1 MFVWQVRT
9 DLDKRAAVWYNPSR
23 INITDCEDMDMKEI
37 RVGVVNWDCSLTRD
51 TFFGY
56 YQTRTLS
63 PKKYREYTPY
73 YADIV
78 HENRI
83 EYHTRDQKAFD
94 LELQYAVDAGIDYF
108 TYVYYPEQGSRAHN
122 SVTYADVSH
131 RVYELAYARRM
142 HASSHLRHK
151 IGMAFIV
158 TPIHPMADEDLL
170 ELTAFFREPYYE
182 KIDGRPL
189 VYVYLRADILLME
202 RVHAACLAQGLPAPY
217 FVPMAYSLPKEQDS
231 PLIEA
236 ISQYA
241 CVKSGITTYEELSGE
256 MIRQNRIRLGFG
268 HRVIPHFTVGWDPT
282 PRIDLPSPWVQYPE
296 ASYAAIASPADL
308 MQGAKLLA
316 DWVCDEAAAAFT
328 GHILTFAWN
337 EFEEGAWIC
346 PTYTQE
352 QKINTDRIAAFA
364 EISAYWKQR
373 LLSLL

>member
-1 MFVWQVRT
+1 
-9 DLDKRAAVWYNPSR
+9 
-23 INITDCEDMDMKEI
+23 MDMKEI

-56 YQTRTLS
+56 YQLRTLS
-63 PKKYREYTPY
+63 PKKYREFTPY

-78 HENRI
+78 KENRI
-83 EYHTRDQKAFD
+83 EYHVRDQKEFD
-94 LELQYAVDAGIDYF
+94 RELGYAIDAGIDYF
-108 TYVYYPEQGSRAHN
+108 TYVYYPEQGSREHN
-122 SVTYADVSH
+122 SVTYGDCSH
-131 RVYELAYARRM
+131 RVYELAYARKM
-142 HASSHLRHK
+142 HASSHLRHQ

-189 VYVYLRADILLME
+189 VYVYLRADIPLME
-202 RVHAACLAQGLPAPY
+202 RVHAACLAAGIPAPY

-241 CVKSGITTYEELSGE
+241 CAKIGTTKYEALSRE
-256 MIRQNRIRLGFG
+256 MIVQNRVRLGFG
-268 HRVIPHFTVGWDPT
+268 HRIIPLFTVGWDPS
-282 PRIDLPSPWVQYPE
+282 PRVDLPSPWVSYDN
-296 ASYAAIASPADL
+296 ADYAAIASPAEL
-308 MQGAKLLA
+308 MQGAELLA
-316 DWVCDEAAAAFT
+316 DWIREEAAEAFN

-346 PTYTQE
+346 PTYTPDLQ
-352 QKINTDRIAAFA
+352 INTARISAFA
-364 EISAYWKQR
+364 EISAYWKR
-373 LLSLL
+373 SLRDLI